1 MLKKLDE
8 KTIRF
13 HLRKSFV
20 TFAKRIIKDNRT
32 FRRRMR
38 TLGASTF
45 CLKQTKWYIY
55 LSILPSKCRA
65 AAENTN

>member
-20 TFAKRIIKDNRT
+20 TFAKRIIKDNKGE
-32 FRRRMR
+32 FW
-38 TLGASTF
+38 GPPKVFFQANE
-45 CLKQTKWYIY
+45 IV
-55 LSILPSKCRA
+55 
-65 AAENTN
+65 

>member
-1 MLKKLDE
+1 MEGRILLLIFYDAKQCAPMLKKLDE

-20 TFAKRIIKDNRT
+20 TFAKRIRKDNGT

-38 TLGASTF
+38 ILGAIKSLF
-45 CLKQTKWYIY
+45 QANEIV
-55 LSILPSKCRA
+55 
-65 AAENTN
+65 

>member
-45 CLKQTKWYIY
+45 CLKQTKWYKREACLIKGKIN
-55 LSILPSKCRA
+55 SG
-65 AAENTN
+65 

>member
-20 TFAKRIIKDNRT
+20 TFAKRIIEDNGT

-38 TLGASTF
+38 ILGA
-45 CLKQTKWYIY
+45 TKSFFQANEIV
-55 LSILPSKCRA
+55 
-65 AAENTN
+65 

>member
-13 HLRKSFV
+13 LLRKSFV
-20 TFAKRIIKDNRT
+20 TFAKRIIEDNGT

-38 TLGASTF
+38 ILGA
-45 CLKQTKWYIY
+45 TKSFFQANEIV
-55 LSILPSKCRA
+55 
-65 AAENTN
+65 

>member
-20 TFAKRIIKDNRT
+20 TFAKDNRT

-45 CLKQTKWYIY
+45 CLKQTKWYKREACLIKGKIN
-55 LSILPSKCRA
+55 SG
-65 AAENTN
+65 